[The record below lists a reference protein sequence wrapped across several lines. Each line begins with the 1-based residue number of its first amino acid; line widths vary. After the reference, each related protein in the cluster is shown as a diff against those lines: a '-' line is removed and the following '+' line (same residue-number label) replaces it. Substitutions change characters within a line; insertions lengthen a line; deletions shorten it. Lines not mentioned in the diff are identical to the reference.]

1 MTPLNVLRTA
11 LRGLLANKLRVALT
25 TLGIVIGVASVITML
40 ALGNGARAAV
50 DANFRFLGSDTVQVS
65 VKRELEQEQGE
76 LAPVGQILSYQ
87 DGLRLVNAV
96 ELVNR
101 AEMSVSGAAKVRH
114 GRAVLDMVATGATAN
129 ALESLVN
136 RSQVQPVQWTEGD
149 RLSAAAFID
158 RGRFFTPLEV
168 LQGSDVCVLGHKTA
182 EDLFGG
188 VDPLDEVIWVNRHRC
203 LVVGVIKELEV
214 VNVAMRN
221 RLRPNEALYLPI
233 SAAIRNLYDEEPSV
247 MIMARVTD
255 ESRMGEAKAQIAA
268 YLRERHAVER
278 NTDGEYEDD
287 FEMTTRRDVLGA
299 QQDAAR
305 TFAFLLT
312 AMAVVSLVV
321 GGIGI
326 MNVMLVSVTERT
338 REIGVRRAVGAQRQD
353 VVAQFL
359 SEAVL
364 ISSVGGVLGVAV
376 GILAIPLAASLNRG
390 VALLA
395 PYSIPLGFG
404 VSVLA
409 GVVFGLYPAVRAS
422 KLDPIEALRHE

>member
-11 LRGLLANKLRVALT
+11 FRSLSANKLRVALT
-25 TLGIVIGVASVITML
+25 ALGIIIGVASVIAML

-50 DANFRFLGSDTVQVS
+50 DANFRFLGSDIVQVS
-65 VKRELEQEQGE
+65 VKRELEQEGGE
-76 LAPVGQILSYQ
+76 LIPVGQILSYH
-87 DGLRLVNAV
+87 DGLQMAKAV
-96 ELVNR
+96 ELVSR
-101 AEMSVSGAAKVRH
+101 AEMSVSGAAKARYD
-114 GRAVLDMVATGATAN
+114 RAVLDMLATGATAT

-136 RSQVQPVQWTEGD
+136 RSQVQPVEWTDGD
-149 RLSAAAFID
+149 LLNALAFVD

-182 EDLFGG
+182 SDLLGG

-203 LVVGVIKELEV
+203 LVIGVITELEV
-214 VNVAMRN
+214 TNPTMRN

-233 SAAIRNLYDEEPSV
+233 STAVRNLYDEEPSV
-247 MIMARVTD
+247 TIVARVVD
-255 ESRMGEAKAQIAA
+255 ESRMGEAKAQIATF
-268 YLRERHAVER
+268 LRERHAVEK
-278 NTDGEYEDD
+278 DAGGEYEDD
-287 FEMTTRRDVLGA
+287 FEMTTRQDILGA

-305 TFAFLLT
+305 TFGFLLT

-326 MNVMLVSVTERT
+326 MNVMLVSITERT
-338 REIGVRRAVGAQRQD
+338 REIGVRRAVGAQRWD
-353 VVAQFL
+353 IVAQFL

-364 ISSVGGVLGVAV
+364 ISSGGGVLGVSV

-409 GVVFGLYPAVRAS
+409 GVLFGLYPAVRAS
-422 KLDPIEALRHE
+422 RLDPIEALRYE